1 MAKIRSKEVITKY
14 EQILNDLKKRIY
26 HPVYLLMGEES
37 FYIDKV
43 SEYIADNVLDESEKA
58 FNRLILYGKDTDA
71 RSIIYASSRP
81 PMMASHQIV
90 IVKEAQGLGTDD
102 IGKMEAY
109 FTSPLSTTILVL
121 CFKDKSIDKRT
132 KVYKEIE
139 KKGVILETVKLY
151 DNEIVEWTT
160 NYLRKKGATINPAA
174 AAILADHI
182 GNDLNRIVNELDKL
196 FILLPENNKTITAE
210 HIEKN
215 IGISKEYNVF
225 ALGSAVL
232 ARNVFNANRII
243 NYYAKNPNNNPMVL
257 IMTSL
262 FTQFSRALKYHL
274 IKRNNRSIQ
283 SKDIATQLGVSP
295 FFLKDYESAAMKYPI
310 LKIVQIIELLR
321 EYDMKSKGWNN
332 PGTSDSELLKELIFK
347 IMH

>member
-1 MAKIRSKEVITKY
+1 MAKIRSKDVIVKY
-14 EQILNDLKKRIY
+14 EQILNDLKAKVY
-26 HPVYLLMGEES
+26 YPVYLLMGEES
-37 FYIDKV
+37 YYIDKV
-43 SEYIADNVLDESEKA
+43 SEYISDSVLDESEKA
-58 FNRLILYGKDTDA
+58 FNRLIMYGKDTDA

-90 IVKEAQGLGTDD
+90 IVKEAQHLGTDD
-102 IGKMEAY
+102 ISTMESY
-109 FTSPLSTTILVL
+109 FASPLATTILVL
-121 CFKDKSIDKRT
+121 CVKDKTLDKRT
-132 KVYKEIE
+132 KAYKEIE

-160 NYLRKKGATINPAA
+160 NYLRKKGATINPSA

-182 GNDLNRIVNELDKL
+182 GSDLSRIVNELDKL

-232 ARNVFNANRII
+232 AGNVFNANRIV
-243 NYYAKNPNNNPMVL
+243 NYYAKNPNSNPMIL
-257 IMTSL
+257 IMSSL
-262 FTQFSRALKYHL
+262 FMQFSRLLRYHV
-274 IKRNNRSIQ
+274 IIRNSRGVQ
-283 SKDIATQLGVSP
+283 SKDIAAKLGISP
-295 FFLKDYESAAMKYPI
+295 FFLKDYETAASKYPI
-310 LKIVQIIELLR
+310 LKVVQTIELLR
-321 EYDMKSKGWNN
+321 EYDMKSKGWNS
-332 PGTSDSELLKELIFK
+332 PGIPDSELLKELIFK